1 MRWLSIDHGTKNI
14 GLAFCDESE
23 ILATPFEVWPS
34 QGEAT
39 LARIARLARDE
50 GAQALLVGL
59 PRHKDGTES
68 ATAPLARAFGEALR
82 DLTGLPLLFWDEHLT
97 SMEAERL
104 LAQRGVKPKDRK
116 AKLDAAAAAVLL
128 EDLMETRRSR
138 RITPALFGDYGSP
151 AGPKDG

>member
-1 MRWLSIDHGTKNI
+1 MRWLAIDHGTKNI
-14 GLAFCDESE
+14 GLAFSDEME

-34 QGEAT
+34 QGEPT
-39 LARIARLARDE
+39 LARIARLAKEE

-59 PRHKDGTES
+59 PRHKDGQES
-68 ATAPLARAFGEALR
+68 ATAPLARAFGESLR
-82 DLTGLPLLFWDEHLT
+82 DRTGLPLLFWDEHLT

-116 AKLDAAAAAVLL
+116 AKLDAAAAAVML

-138 RITPALFGDYGSP
+138 RIP
-151 AGPKDG
+151 AGVFGME